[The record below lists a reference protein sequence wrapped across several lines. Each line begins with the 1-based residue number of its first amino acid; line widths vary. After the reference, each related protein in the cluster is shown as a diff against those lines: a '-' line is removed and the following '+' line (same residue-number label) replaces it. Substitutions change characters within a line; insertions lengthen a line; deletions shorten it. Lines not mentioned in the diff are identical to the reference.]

1 MSVEAPQRS
10 IQIQVLYTAC
20 HAKRPQTN
28 PSICPPLVTQRLPPL
43 QLPSLQRSPPLA
55 RVDPRQKPGAPL
67 TDPVRRIKRISR
79 TVPHLQRLQHRR
91 RRDLGNDRVGSAQ
104 HRGGRRNDTGGSGT
118 ENRGPAGEEGGE
130 GAVTDQRGVPG
141 RRRNGGLPSGRDG
154 GTQGPEGAEGEHCVL
169 LLAAG
174 GGGGGSRLRCGFRG
188 SWRRRQ
194 GSVAV

>member
-55 RVDPRQKPGAPL
+55 RIDPRQKPRAPL

-91 RRDLGNDRVGSAQ
+91 RRDLGDDRVGSAQ
-104 HRGGRRNDTGGSGT
+104 RRGGRRNDTGGSGT
-118 ENRGPAGEEGGE
+118 ENRGPASEEGGE
-130 GAVTDQRGVPG
+130 GAVTDQRGG
-141 RRRNGGLPSGRDG
+141 CRERGGMGGYRAGAMGARRARKARRANIVCCCLLPEVVGEV
-154 GTQGPEGAEGEHCVL
+154 QG
-169 LLAAG
+169 
-174 GGGGGSRLRCGFRG
+174 
-188 SWRRRQ
+188 
-194 GSVAV
+194 